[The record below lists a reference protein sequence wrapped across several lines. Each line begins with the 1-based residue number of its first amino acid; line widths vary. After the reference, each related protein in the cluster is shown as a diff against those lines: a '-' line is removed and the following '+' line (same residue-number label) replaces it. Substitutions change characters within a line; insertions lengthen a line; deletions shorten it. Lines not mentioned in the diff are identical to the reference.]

1 MPVSFLDSVR
11 FEWEDIPVIN
21 NNTILPEDVEAYNQR
36 MQWWNDARYG
46 MFIHYG
52 LYSVLAGKYEG
63 KNLKGEDIKFQS
75 YGPLNTIGN
84 GVIRGAG
91 FGCRMD
97 IGRGW
102 NSKGGIPKIF
112 TSIHW

>member
-1 MPVSFLDSVR
+1 MCNLFLGVIVFLFVCCGVTAQQRRVIKLYKSSGIVESMPVCFLDSVR

-75 YGPLNTIGN
+75 
-84 GVIRGAG
+84 
-91 FGCRMD
+91 
-97 IGRGW
+97 
-102 NSKGGIPKIF
+102 
-112 TSIHW
+112 